1 MENDM
6 AGNPEQFVVYKD
18 NAGEFRWRL
27 FAQNGKVI
35 ADSGEGYKNRG
46 DCVHGARLVASI
58 AAVAGIWD
66 ADNEKW
72 IE

>member
-1 MENDM
+1 M

-18 NAGEFRWRL
+18 SAGEFRWRL

-46 DCVHGARLVASI
+46 DCVHGTRLVASI
-58 AAVAGIWD
+58 AAVAAIWD
-66 ADNEKW
+66 ADNEKR